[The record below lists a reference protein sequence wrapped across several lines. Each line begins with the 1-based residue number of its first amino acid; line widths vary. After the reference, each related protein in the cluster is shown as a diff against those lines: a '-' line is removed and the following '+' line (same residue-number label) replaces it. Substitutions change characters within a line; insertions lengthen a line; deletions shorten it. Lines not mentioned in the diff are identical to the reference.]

1 MLEKWETTLG
11 RLNGDILPALSSGH
25 LLKPCLG
32 RGTFAL
38 GALRAVQVWARCH
51 RQSKP
56 RVSNM
61 GQGVPT
67 TLCITQVWGAWD
79 QKESTCAERQG
90 NGVIGRVA

>member
-1 MLEKWETTLG
+1 MGTYCRHFQVAPSETL
-11 RLNGDILPALSSGH
+11 
-25 LLKPCLG
+25 LG

-38 GALRAVQVWARCH
+38 GVLRAVQVWARCH
-51 RQSKP
+51 RQSEP

-67 TLCITQVWGAWD
+67 ALCITQVWGARD
-79 QKESTCAERQG
+79 PKESRCAERQG